1 MIVTQSSYCFGK
13 IESQNAK
20 LVFKFQFFRLWSKY
34 TLVKTAPAH
43 LDREGDVDVGLSVKR
58 NLVSPRWHTW
68 YVHKTYIWYIQRGCL
83 GVHGAAVDNYRGDPI
98 RRFVCTQQVLQS
110 PAPVSSPA
118 AEKKYIIWYNMKYN
132 AIYDI
137 LLYLQVLQS
146 HVCFKS
152 IYNIM
157 I

>member
-1 MIVTQSSYCFGK
+1 MIVSQSSYCFGK
-13 IESQNAK
+13 IESQNAN
-20 LVFKFQFFRLWSKY
+20 LIFKFHFFRLSSKFL
-34 TLVKTAPAH
+34 LVKTAPAH
-43 LDREGDVDVGLSVKR
+43 LDRKGDVHVGLSVKR

-68 YVHKTYIWYIQRGCL
+68 YVHISYIWLIQRGCL
-83 GVHGAAVDNYRGDPI
+83 DVHGAAVYNYRGDPI

-118 AEKKYIIWYNMKYN
+118 AAKKFIIWYNMKYD

-137 LLYLQVLQS
+137 WFCLQVLQS
-146 HVCFKS
+146 HIRFKS